1 MERIGI
7 LYRNCQNH
15 LGSSQPKNG
24 DLAAKSFYNF
34 VLKRSKD
41 SGQWHYSESL
51 MFEKE
56 QDKLL
61 PDGNIVENMSLV
73 IATDRDT
80 VLMGDTVRVSLRFK
94 NISDKDKL
102 FYPGGVIMIYENLC
116 E

>member
-1 MERIGI
+1 
-7 LYRNCQNH
+7 
-15 LGSSQPKNG
+15 
-24 DLAAKSFYNF
+24 
-34 VLKRSKD
+34 
-41 SGQWHYSESL
+41 
-51 MFEKE
+51 
-56 QDKLL
+56 
-61 PDGNIVENMSLV
+61 MSLV